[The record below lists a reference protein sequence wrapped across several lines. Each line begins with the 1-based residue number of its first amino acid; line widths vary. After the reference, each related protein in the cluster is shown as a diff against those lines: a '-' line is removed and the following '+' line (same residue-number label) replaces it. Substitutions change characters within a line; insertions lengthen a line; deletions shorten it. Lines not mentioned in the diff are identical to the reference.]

1 MDSNGNEVY
10 IQKYR
15 VTIVFIVYITLVL
28 DNVLLTVVGKYIYYL
43 IEKKND

>member
-1 MDSNGNEVY
+1 MDSNGNEVN

-28 DNVLLTVVGKYIYYL
+28 DNVLLTVVGR
-43 IEKKND
+43 